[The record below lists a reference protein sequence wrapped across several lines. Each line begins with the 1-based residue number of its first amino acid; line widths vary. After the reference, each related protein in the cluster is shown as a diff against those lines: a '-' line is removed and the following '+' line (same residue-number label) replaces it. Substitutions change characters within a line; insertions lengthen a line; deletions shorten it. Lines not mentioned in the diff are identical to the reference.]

1 MKASAQ
7 HSGAIAL
14 TAFCNGE
21 TAKTFWRPHESLDA
35 AMTRAAQRIYGTE
48 GGMYVDSEWRIRHSD
63 PHYWEI
69 EARVM
74 RLRPYVRLGIIR
86 CRLTDDNGSL
96 PRYLAQ
102 IRG

>member
-1 MKASAQ
+1 
-7 HSGAIAL
+7 
-14 TAFCNGE
+14 
-21 TAKTFWRPHESLDA
+21 
-35 AMTRAAQRIYGTE
+35 
-48 GGMYVDSEWRIRHSD
+48 MYVDSEWRIRHRD

-74 RLRPYVRLGIIR
+74 RLRPYVRLGTIR

-96 PRYLAQ
+96 PRSLAQ